1 MYLALSYFGCSDLN
15 DKVFVFSRRF
25 NDDQINDSVEIYYIE
40 NYVKL
45 KGPTLP
51 LPIA

>member
-15 DKVFVFSRRF
+15 DKVFVFTWRL
-25 NDDQINDSVEIYYIE
+25 NDDLITDSVEIYYIE